1 MAAQLEKLMEL
12 LNQVNFSNCPDKQ
25 EWLIGTYGSFEVYNT
40 SKHIDCIMLQKD
52 LIQTRWCRLVPIKLN
67 VLFQRVLRDRL
78 PARENLVKR
87 SIDFHSMLLSYVLRV
102 KIVVILFVKY
112 DIANQI
118 WDKVLKWLDLRFPLF
133 NDVLELFLWIDSLR
147 LKNEKM
153 KVVEV
158 ICITAIWV
166 LQKY

>member
-1 MAAQLEKLMEL
+1 M
-12 LNQVNFSNCPDKQ
+12 
-25 EWLIGTYGSFEVYNT
+25 
-40 SKHIDCIMLQKD
+40 
-52 LIQTRWCRLVPIKLN
+52 
-67 VLFQRVLRDRL
+67 
-78 PARENLVKR
+78 
-87 SIDFHSMLLSYVLRV
+87 
-102 KIVVILFVKY
+102 FVKY

-166 LQKY
+166 LQQY

>member
-1 MAAQLEKLMEL
+1 M
-12 LNQVNFSNCPDKQ
+12 
-25 EWLIGTYGSFEVYNT
+25 
-40 SKHIDCIMLQKD
+40 
-52 LIQTRWCRLVPIKLN
+52 
-67 VLFQRVLRDRL
+67 
-78 PARENLVKR
+78 KR

>member
-1 MAAQLEKLMEL
+1 
-12 LNQVNFSNCPDKQ
+12 
-25 EWLIGTYGSFEVYNT
+25 
-40 SKHIDCIMLQKD
+40 
-52 LIQTRWCRLVPIKLN
+52 
-67 VLFQRVLRDRL
+67 
-78 PARENLVKR
+78 
-87 SIDFHSMLLSYVLRV
+87 MLLSYVLRV